1 MRILI
6 SAVLLILAIA
16 CSSFEPVTCYG
27 TYMPQLRYDD
37 AVEVRKGNRY
47 GDCFEIR
54 GTVKQAVDGGY
65 IVRDVAS
72 TWDVYIRWEGK
83 PKPAKGDFIVAVVA
97 ATMEP
102 PRKSFKTASGS
113 ERIFPAF
120 HGSRME
126 LRR

>member
-65 IVRDVAS
+65 IVSDGPS

-83 PKPAKGDFIVAVVA
+83 PKLAKGDFIMAVVA
-97 ATMEP
+97 APWSHLGSHSRRRQVRNESS
-102 PRKSFKTASGS
+102 PRFMGP
-113 ERIFPAF
+113 EWN
-120 HGSRME
+120 
-126 LRR
+126 